1 MEFTY
6 SIEGGDFS
14 KAGLASSE
22 VKKILKQLNLAPALI
37 KRVSVAMYEAEVNIV
52 AHAFKGIMEVVI
64 DAEKIFMRFVDEGP
78 GIADIEQAM
87 TEGFSTA
94 SEEVRH
100 MGFGA
105 GMGLPNIKRNA
116 DDLQVESIVGKG
128 SYNFV

>member
-1 MEFTY
+1 MWKRTRTY
-6 SIEGGDFS
+6 ARLFLRRITSYNVCYT
-14 KAGLASSE
+14 KL
-22 VKKILKQLNLAPALI
+22 L
-37 KRVSVAMYEAEVNIV
+37 R
-52 AHAFKGIMEVVI
+52 EVVI